1 MAESL
6 ANLEDKTTNFV
17 LELVRFR
24 LIIGGLHYVT
34 TRTMTQG
41 ADPDLKESKNIKRLA
56 TPLIFILRTCFLSM
70 T

>member
-24 LIIGGLHYVT
+24 LIIGGLQYVT

-41 ADPDLKESKNIKRLA
+41 TDPDLKESKNSKRLA